1 MMIKQLSSKTR
12 RAFGEAIHDFEMIRE
27 GDSILIGLSGGKD
40 SMLLLLAL
48 NFLQRKSPVSF
59 NLRATMIDCTDKNLD
74 LSPWINFSGN
84 LGVPLDIVHYPI
96 FDIIKRREERSPCS
110 LCANLRRGILASR
123 AKELECNCIA
133 LGHHKDDAI
142 ETLFLNLFYAGHL
155 KTFHPHMYMNRSKI
169 RVVRPMVYLDEA
181 EISAEVK
188 KLDLPVLNQE
198 CPFAADTGRAK
209 IKETVSTLALQFP
222 DLKSNVVHALRY
234 FNANDIWIESFLPS

>member
-1 MMIKQLSSKTR
+1 MMIKPLTSKMR
-12 RAFGEAIHDFEMIRE
+12 RAFGEAINDFKMIRE

-48 NFLQRKSPVSF
+48 SLLQKKSPVPF
-59 NLRATMIDCTDKNLD
+59 TLHATMIDCTDKNLD
-74 LSPWINFSGN
+74 LSIWKQFSEK
-84 LGVPLDIVHYPI
+84 LKVKLDIVRYPI
-96 FDIIKRREERSPCS
+96 FDILKKRSDRSPCS

-169 RVVRPMVYLDEA
+169 RVIRPMVYIDEKQITAEAKRLELPILD
-181 EISAEVK
+181 
-188 KLDLPVLNQE
+188 QG

-209 IKETVSTLALQFP
+209 VKETVSSLALQFP
-222 DLKSNVVHALRY
+222 DLRSNVVHALRY
-234 FNANDIWIESFLPS
+234 FNAEDIWVESFQPS